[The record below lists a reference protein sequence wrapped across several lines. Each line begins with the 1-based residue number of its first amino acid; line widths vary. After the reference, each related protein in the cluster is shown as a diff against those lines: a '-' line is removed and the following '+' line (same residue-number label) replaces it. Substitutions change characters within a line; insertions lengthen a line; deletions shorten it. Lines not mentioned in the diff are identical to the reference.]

1 MISSIR
7 RRDVLLVLVVLPDG
21 SRSLIPANWTDWNAE
36 QARRTP
42 ADDAGGAH
50 DLGRLGDLLHLRK
63 IIDAL
68 YDRPV
73 ESCSAR
79 RAAMQ
84 LNLAFLDRP
93 DLPPNPFP
101 AAPSATTWE
110 QVDEASRIAALEIL
124 SRLIAR
130 MISARSTREASDE

>member
-1 MISSIR
+1 
-7 RRDVLLVLVVLPDG
+7 
-21 SRSLIPANWTDWNAE
+21 
-36 QARRTP
+36 
-42 ADDAGGAH
+42 
-50 DLGRLGDLLHLRK
+50 
-63 IIDAL
+63 
-68 YDRPV
+68 
-73 ESCSAR
+73 
-79 RAAMQ
+79 MQ

-101 AAPSATTWE
+101 VAPSATTWE